1 MSNLEH
7 GSWAES
13 IHCLTV
19 IKQTVGPV
27 SNGNNLVA
35 TEMYINTRT
44 DKMSRKNLYE
54 KIGIYFFFF
63 CGGGGVYISK
73 IRYQTWSESK
83 RKLGNFVHT
92 FQENFKHTDI
102 VQSIDKKGYMFLN
115 AIRTCVVDCG
125 ITVKLCMG
133 CFVFYTKNRSKLS
146 NNSEI

>member
-7 GSWAES
+7 GGWAES

-54 KIGIYFFFF
+54 KIGIYFFFV
-63 CGGGGVYISK
+63 GGGCVFISALSDIK
-73 IRYQTWSESK
+73 HEVNQ
-83 RKLGNFVHT
+83 
-92 FQENFKHTDI
+92 QENWLILFTPFRKISNT
-102 VQSIDKKGYMFLN
+102 QTLCKAL
-115 AIRTCVVDCG
+115 IRKDTC
-125 ITVKLCMG
+125 
-133 CFVFYTKNRSKLS
+133 F
-146 NNSEI
+146 

>member
-7 GSWAES
+7 GGWAES

-54 KIGIYFFFF
+54 KIGIYFFFV
-63 CGGGGVYISK
+63 GGGGVCVCLYQHYQISNMKWINKK
-73 IRYQTWSESK
+73 I
-83 RKLGNFVHT
+83 G
-92 FQENFKHTDI
+92 
-102 VQSIDKKGYMFLN
+102 
-115 AIRTCVVDCG
+115 
-125 ITVKLCMG
+125 
-133 CFVFYTKNRSKLS
+133 
-146 NNSEI
+146 